1 MPQEFAFELV
11 GGEQNN
17 RAMNSVPVPE
27 CIKIAPITL
36 NIFEAVLLREVGQ
49 FSQGCEVNE
58 NACIIVI
65 WAESSDLLDR
75 RFRESFVEMGETAG
89 HDFAL

>member
-1 MPQEFAFELV
+1 
-11 GGEQNN
+11 
-17 RAMNSVPVPE
+17 MNSVPVPE

-36 NIFEAVLLREVGQ
+36 NIFEAVLRREVGQ

-58 NACIIVI
+58 NTCTTVI
-65 WAESSDLLDR
+65 WAELFDSLDR
-75 RFRESFVEMGETAG
+75 RFRESFVEMDEATG